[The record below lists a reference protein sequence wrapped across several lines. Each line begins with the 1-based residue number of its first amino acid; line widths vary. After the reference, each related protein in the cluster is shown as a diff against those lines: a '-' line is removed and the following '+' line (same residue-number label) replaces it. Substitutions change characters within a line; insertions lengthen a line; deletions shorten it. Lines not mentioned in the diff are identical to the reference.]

1 MSTSEARTAIVV
13 TAIGALETSAWSRPS
28 MAPASQSPSSRS
40 VDLRAEDSLPQYSP
54 TPRTS
59 PQSIQSWK
67 NIQKESPQADKSE
80 SQYHPGQKIKHAK
93 WGEGLV
99 LNSVLQDDD
108 EIVDIF
114 FEGVGKKKLIASL
127 ADLKII
133 DS

>member
-1 MSTSEARTAIVV
+1 MEASRYYRDVP
-13 TAIGALETSAWSRPS
+13 LE
-28 MAPASQSPSSRS
+28 
-40 VDLRAEDSLPQYSP
+40 LRADNGLPYYSP
-54 TPRTS
+54 APRKS
-59 PQSIQSWK
+59 AQAVQSWK
-67 NIQKESPQADKSE
+67 KIRRESPDTEKLE
-80 SQYHPGQKIKHAK
+80 IQYHPGQKIKHGK

-133 DS
+133 DR